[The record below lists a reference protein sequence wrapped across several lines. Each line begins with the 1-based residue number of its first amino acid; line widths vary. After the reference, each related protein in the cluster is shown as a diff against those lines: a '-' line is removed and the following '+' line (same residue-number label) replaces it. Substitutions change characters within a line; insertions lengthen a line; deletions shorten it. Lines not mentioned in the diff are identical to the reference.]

1 MLTRLPINR
10 EHLCHTHAPTLGIK
24 PGKVTNLLFLQ
35 IREAFANTHRCTD
48 KAFIHHSKCKRK
60 HNFSHFEI
68 AVWQQAIMLQIP
80 GRRGNHGNFFQ
91 NTRRPW
97 RKEKGRLRPSLSSVD
112 YVFLRCQ
119 WSGIPDADRD
129 TFSDAPRDRQG
140 PPSAPSFSSPFHAP
154 TTPRFPPAR
163 PFSRGFSFFLGLL
176 MTQA

>member
-68 AVWQQAIMLQIP
+68 AVWQRAIVLQIP

-91 NTRRPW
+91 NTPVAHGGKKR
-97 RKEKGRLRPSLSSVD
+97 VI
-112 YVFLRCQ
+112 Y
-119 WSGIPDADRD
+119 
-129 TFSDAPRDRQG
+129 APR
-140 PPSAPSFSSPFHAP
+140 SPLWITVFTLP
-154 TTPRFPPAR
+154 MEWN
-163 PFSRGFSFFLGLL
+163 S
-176 MTQA
+176 